1 MDLNIIKNISPRD
14 NKIRK
19 KEKVMGL
26 VYATSSLQEDVLKNV
41 KDNGYT
47 LAQAMREVAAMLK
60 FREEDNMRSVL
71 DSYKYVGDTCKMK
84 LPQMITDAFSKEG
97 VTVGSVEASL
107 VKAGYPK
114 EYVALYIVDYLK
126 NQYLV

>member
-1 MDLNIIKNISPRD
+1 
-14 NKIRK
+14 
-19 KEKVMGL
+19 MGL
-26 VYATSSLQEDVLKNV
+26 VHASDLQEWVHQIIKEENC
-41 KDNGYT
+41 T
-47 LAQAMREVAAMLK
+47 LAEAMYTQGARYK
-60 FREEDNMRSVL
+60 FRGDDEMEDLLGSAKYFGSICRMRL
-71 DSYKYVGDTCKMK
+71 PK
-84 LPQMITDAFSKEG
+84 LIDESFSKEG